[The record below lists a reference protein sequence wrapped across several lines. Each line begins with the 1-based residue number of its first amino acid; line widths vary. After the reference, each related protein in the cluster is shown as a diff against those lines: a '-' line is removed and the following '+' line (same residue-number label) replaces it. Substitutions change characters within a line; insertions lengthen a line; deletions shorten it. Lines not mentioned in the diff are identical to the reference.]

1 MDNYI
6 EDLKTLMKSNCKVIE
21 IVSVE
26 WERVHAL
33 LIQTAI
39 ELQDETNEKY
49 NFWFWSQS
57 TGLKE
62 MNYENG
68 TRINNIDEN
77 ADFKKSIQMYFESDD
92 NTILLMEDFSA
103 AIKDN
108 QMYLNLVREA
118 MREYSYK
125 NRKKKFLILQAPVKF
140 SKEEFEKELQIIEM
154 PLPKIDDLRNVAKQV
169 LYDFKKD
176 MYVEDKVLQSSL
188 GLTITEAKFAFS
200 KAILK
205 SCDHELNEAAIPIII
220 SEKEQIIRRNG
231 ILEYYHPKENMSS
244 IGGLANLKDWIVKRG
259 KAFDENAKQFG
270 LETPKGILLLGVPG
284 CGKSLT
290 AKAVASEWKFP
301 LLRFDLG
308 KVFGGLVGESE
319 KNMRDALNVATAIAP
334 CILWIDEI
342 EKGLSGTQSSGRSDG
357 GTSARVF
364 GTFLTW
370 MQEKKEPV
378 FVVAT
383 ANDISQLP
391 AELLRK
397 GRFDEIFFVDLPSEK
412 ERQTIF
418 DIHLRNKG
426 RNLSELNANQLLDNS
441 KGFSGAEIEQVVNE
455 SLFLAYD
462 EGTELKTEHLLKCM
476 KSTVP
481 LSLTMAEKINDL
493 RLWAN
498 KRARLASEE
507 KKDEIKDTKDIPLLT
522 QEYSNPLINFNY
534 GKNRNNQF

>member
-6 EDLKTLMKSNCKVIE
+6 EDIKTLMRSNCKVIE

-33 LIQTAI
+33 LIQTAM

-108 QMYLNLVREA
+108 PMYLNLVREA

-188 GLTITEAKFAFS
+188 GLTVTEAKFAFS

-205 SCDHELNEAAIPIII
+205 SEEHELNELAIPIII
-220 SEKEQIIRRNG
+220 SEKEQIIKRNG

-290 AKAVASEWKFP
+290 AKAIASEWQFP

-319 KNMRDALNVATAIAP
+319 KNIREALNVATAISP

-426 RNLSELNANQLLDNS
+426 RNICDLDANQLLDNS

-493 RLWAN
+493 RKWAN
-498 KRARLASEE
+498 KRARLASDE
-507 KKDEIKDTKDIPLLT
+507 KKDEIMDTKDIPLLT
-522 QEYSNPLINFNY
+522 QEYSNPLINFNH
-534 GKNRNNQF
+534 GKNRNN

>member
-1 MDNYI
+1 MEKYKD
-6 EDLKTLMKSNCKVIE
+6 ELKTLMNSNCRVIE
-21 IVSVE
+21 IVSYE

-33 LIQTAI
+33 LFETSMEFQK
-39 ELQDETNEKY
+39 ETNTIY
-49 NFWFWSQS
+49 TIWIWSQS

-62 MNYENG
+62 MKYENNNLA
-68 TRINNIDEN
+68 INSKERDIDFSKTI
-77 ADFKKSIQMYFESDD
+77 DKYFNEDS
-92 NTILLMEDFSA
+92 NVILLIEDFNT

-108 QMYLNLVREA
+108 PSYLNLVREA
-118 MREYSYK
+118 MRDYSYK
-125 NRKKKFLILQAPVKF
+125 HKHMKFLILQSPIKF

-154 PLPKIDDLRNVAKQV
+154 PLPKIDDLRMIAKEV
-169 LYDFKKD
+169 LMRFKKPATIQ
-176 MYVEDKVLQSSL
+176 DKVLQSAL
-188 GLTITEAKFAFS
+188 GLTITEAKYAFS

-205 SCDHELNEAAIPIII
+205 SKNKILDEEAIPFII

-231 ILEYYHPKENMSS
+231 ILEYYHPKEDLNS
-244 IGGLANLKDWIVKRG
+244 IGGLAHLKDWIIKRG
-259 KAFDENAKQFG
+259 KAFDENAKSFG
-270 LETPKGILLLGVPG
+270 LATPKGILLLGVPG

-319 KNMRDALNVATAIAP
+319 KNIREALNVATAISP

-412 ERQTIF
+412 ERETIF
-418 DIHLRNKG
+418 GIHLKNKRRNVQHLDIHV
-426 RNLSELNANQLLDNS
+426 LLEKT
-441 KGFSGAEIEQVVNE
+441 KGFSGAEIEQIINE
-455 SLFLAYD
+455 ALFLAYD
-462 EGTELKTEHLLKCM
+462 EQTELETEHILKCI
-476 KSTVP
+476 KATVP

-493 RLWAN
+493 RVWAN
-498 KRARLASEE
+498 KRARLASIDE
-507 KKDEIKDTKDIPLLT
+507 KEEIKGIKDIPLLS

-534 GKNRNNQF
+534 EKNQGK